1 MSKAV
6 SALTMGVKIN
16 IFCALLWF
24 VTAAVQFTRPEP
36 SSWMT
41 SVALGVVFAVL
52 AVVVYSQNKRN
63 AAGK

>member
-1 MSKAV
+1 M
-6 SALTMGVKIN
+6 TIGVKIT

-41 SVALGVVFAVL
+41 SAGLGVVFAVL
-52 AVVVYSQNKRN
+52 AGVVYSQNKRN
-63 AAGK
+63 TSGK